1 MGLVVSCVAAA
12 PSPWRLASSGAM
24 APRTQWRTAMG
35 RNAIV
40 TGASGGIGR
49 TVAERLARDGFSVVL
64 NYAGT
69 RALHAWEG
77 TTPNELAR
85 MGQPPVVATPAQ
97 VPRRQIVPC
106 R

>member
-1 MGLVVSCVAAA
+1 MVRGETAK
-12 PSPWRLASSGAM
+12 PSFRSSSFAM
-24 APRTQWRTAMG
+24 RSSPQ
-35 RNAIV
+35 
-40 TGASGGIGR
+40 
-49 TVAERLARDGFSVVL
+49 AERLARDGFSVVL